1 MVMEDMRM
9 AHRTL
14 ALLGITLSATLLGA
28 CAATPPTRALLTYES
43 VPDGAEIF
51 EGDKSLGTVPV
62 TRTYSS
68 DGKSG
73 TIQTPDVRAVWPS
86 GAQTT
91 YFTQLPVG
99 SDRVATLERP
109 ADAPGLQQ
117 DLEHAKQVTA
127 ARKRDAERNRGFQ
140 QTDINRASARCKQE
154 QAQGTQGLMD
164 DCK

>member
-1 MVMEDMRM
+1 MEMK
-9 AHRTL
+9 HRTL
-14 ALLGITLSATLLGA
+14 ALLGITLTASLLCA
-28 CAATPPTRALLTYES
+28 CAGSLPTRATLTYVS

-51 EGDKSLGTVPV
+51 EGGKSLGTVPV
-62 TRTYSS
+62 TRTYTS

-91 YFTQLPVG
+91 YFTLLPAG
-99 SDRVATLERP
+99 SDDRVATLQRP

-117 DLEHAKQVTA
+117 DLEHAKQVVA
-127 ARKRDAERNRGFQ
+127 ARKRDAARNRDFQ
-140 QTDINRASARCKQE
+140 QSDINRASARCKQE
-154 QAQGTQGLMD
+154 QAQGARGGLND

>member
-1 MVMEDMRM
+1 MTRWT
-9 AHRTL
+9 AAQL
-14 ALLGITLSATLLGA
+14 GGGLAALLLCA
-28 CAATPPTRALLTYES
+28 CATPPPTHAKLTYQS
-43 VPDGAEIF
+43 VPDGAQIF

-62 TRTYSS
+62 TRSYDS
-68 DGKSG
+68 DGKS
-73 TIQTPDVRAVWPS
+73 TSITTPDVRAVWPS

-91 YFTQLPVG
+91 YFTVVPVG

-117 DLEHAKQVTA
+117 DLAHAKEVVA
-127 ARKRDAERNRGFQ
+127 ARKADAERRRGFE

-154 QAQGTQGLMD
+154 QSQGAHGVTD